1 MQKPKSVEKTT
12 IGNNA
17 GWEYMPGKHKK
28 RQSLDLHSLSM
39 QVQQQHPF
47 LHSHMCKPI
56 DAPSSFKVLLLR
68 STVVN
73 PRNERLE
80 TQNTKGFKKGRQEGL
95 QQSEHHHHHHQQ
107 QKQHR
112 NLQNPN
118 FKEDTF
124 HQQNAK
130 PKENRENIRV
140 WVAGEKGQGRRRCK
154 EELQKTKKP
163 RTHTPMF

>member
-17 GWEYMPGKHKK
+17 GQEYMAGKHKK
-28 RQSLDLHSLSM
+28 RQSLDLHSLSR
-39 QVQQQHPF
+39 QVQQQHP

-56 DAPSSFKVLLLR
+56 DAPSSFKVLLVR

-80 TQNTKGFKKGRQEGL
+80 TQNTKGFKKGDKKVYSNLSIIINNKNNTRISKTL
-95 QQSEHHHHHHQQ
+95 ISKKTLFINKMQS
-107 QKQHR
+107 
-112 NLQNPN
+112 
-118 FKEDTF
+118 
-124 HQQNAK
+124 
-130 PKENRENIRV
+130 PKRIEKTLEFGCGG
-140 WVAGEKGQGRRRCK
+140 AKGQGRRRRRRCK

-163 RTHTPMF
+163 RTHIPMF